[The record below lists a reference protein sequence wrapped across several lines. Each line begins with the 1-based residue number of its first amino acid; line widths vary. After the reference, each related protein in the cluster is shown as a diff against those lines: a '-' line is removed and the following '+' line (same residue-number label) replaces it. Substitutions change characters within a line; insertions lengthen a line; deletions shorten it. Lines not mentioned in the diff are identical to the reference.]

1 MDIEV
6 TVPRHLRCPISL
18 EIMKDP
24 VTLSTGITYDRHSIE
39 TWLDAG
45 NNVCPDTSQ
54 NLHTHDTIPNHAL
67 RRIIQDWCV
76 ANSGRGVERIS
87 TPKAPLDPAHLNA
100 ILAEISSG
108 EKESIGK
115 LRRLGIESD
124 RNKKCIA
131 SSNASTV
138 LASLFAKHS
147 SQALNRSQLS
157 AEICENPDNL
167 PIPPADIPPLL
178 SPNAITAPLAN
189 TARLFAITANTFA
202 NIANALQDDMPCYL
216 WAEACSTAVY
226 IQNRIPHKVL
236 GKMTPEEAFTR
247 KKPDV
252 SHFRIFGSLAYCHVP
267 GTRRI
272 IVRHDVKFMEDKA
285 FRRSR
290 DLPVDDQSEQSTEA
304 PRITQSSQGQQSSS
318 TVTSTSNGSG
328 GECSQSIE
336 HQVQEEMHQKDMEVD
351 ISSST
356 VGSRNREV
364 QQRDTQDQ
372 HSLSVHGR
380 AKESALDSDKAC
392 AALFARIPRL
402 WILLPCPKPLLVLCA
417 ICERAIPR
425 ERKTRLQFLREM
437 ISKDKYRDI
446 IGKIE
451 GLAEGLVQL
460 LREPIS
466 PAVTKASLAIIYNI
480 ALRSRYRSKVV
491 EAGTVPLL
499 VEMLVDG
506 DRSICERALLAL
518 DVLCCC
524 TEGRAAASAHALTVP
539 VVVKKML
546 RVSNSAT
553 ELVVSVLWNICQNS
567 SDGEAICEALNAS
580 AFDKLLLLVQLG
592 CCEQTREKSSKLLK
606 LFNAYTDDW
615 KCAETLHLPHVKR
628 SF

>member
-1 MDIEV
+1 MKGMDIEV

-45 NNVCPDTSQ
+45 NNVCPVTSQ
-54 NLHTHDTIPNHAL
+54 ILHTHDTIPNHAL
-67 RRIIQDWCV
+67 RRFIQDWCV

-87 TPKAPLDPAHLNA
+87 TPKAPLDPVHLNA
-100 ILAEISSG
+100 ILAEISFG

-124 RNKKCIA
+124 TNKKCIA

-147 SQALNRSQLS
+147 AEASNRSQQS
-157 AEICENPDNL
+157 AEICEEALGALVTTLPLNSQAVDTLALSEAIACLVCNLREGNPEGKK
-167 PIPPADIPPLL
+167 
-178 SPNAITAPLAN
+178 NAIT
-189 TARLFAITANTFA
+189 
-202 NIANALQDDMPCYL
+202 
-216 WAEACSTAVY
+216 
-226 IQNRIPHKVL
+226 
-236 GKMTPEEAFTR
+236 
-247 KKPDV
+247 
-252 SHFRIFGSLAYCHVP
+252 
-267 GTRRI
+267 I
-272 IVRHDVKFMEDKA
+272 I
-285 FRRSR
+285 
-290 DLPVDDQSEQSTEA
+290 
-304 PRITQSSQGQQSSS
+304 
-318 TVTSTSNGSG
+318 
-328 GECSQSIE
+328 
-336 HQVQEEMHQKDMEVD
+336 
-351 ISSST
+351 
-356 VGSRNREV
+356 
-364 QQRDTQDQ
+364 
-372 HSLSVHGR
+372 
-380 AKESALDSDKAC
+380 
-392 AALFARIPRL
+392 
-402 WILLPCPKPLLVLCA
+402 
-417 ICERAIPR
+417 
-425 ERKTRLQFLREM
+425 REM

-446 IGKIE
+446 IGKSE

-480 ALRSRYRSKVV
+480 ALRQRYRSKIV
-491 EAGTVPLL
+491 EAGAVPLL

-524 TEGRAAASAHALTVP
+524 TEGRASASAHALTVP

-567 SDGEAICEALNAS
+567 SNGEAICEALNAG
-580 AFDKLLLLVQLG
+580 AFDKLLLLVQMG

-606 LFNAYTDDW
+606 LFNAYADDW
-615 KCAETLHLPHVKR
+615 KCAETLNLHHVKR
-628 SF
+628 CF

>member
-147 SQALNRSQLS
+147 SQALNRSKLS
-157 AEICENPDNL
+157 AEICEEALGALVMTL
-167 PIPPADIPPLL
+167 PL
-178 SPNAITAPLAN
+178 N
-189 TARLFAITANTFA
+189 
-202 NIANALQDDMPCYL
+202 
-216 WAEACSTAVY
+216 
-226 IQNRIPHKVL
+226 
-236 GKMTPEEAFTR
+236 
-247 KKPDV
+247 
-252 SHFRIFGSLAYCHVP
+252 
-267 GTRRI
+267 
-272 IVRHDVKFMEDKA
+272 
-285 FRRSR
+285 
-290 DLPVDDQSEQSTEA
+290 
-304 PRITQSSQGQQSSS
+304 SQ
-318 TVTSTSNGSG
+318 
-328 GECSQSIE
+328 
-336 HQVQEEMHQKDMEVD
+336 
-351 ISSST
+351 
-356 VGSRNREV
+356 
-364 QQRDTQDQ
+364 
-372 HSLSVHGR
+372 
-380 AKESALDSDKAC
+380 ALDTVALSEAIAC
-392 AALFARIPRL
+392 L
-402 WILLPCPKPLLVLCA
+402 
-417 ICERAIPR
+417 
-425 ERKTRLQFLREM
+425 
-437 ISKDKYRDI
+437 DKYRDI